1 MSLWSRVANVFQGE
15 KLSREISEEMES
27 HIAEAVEQG
36 CDPDEA
42 RRALGFDY
50 QQRQQR
56 QVSHEIRVVG
66 WLEVLRADILFGWRQ
81 LKRNKVTSTVA
92 ILSLALAMGACIGA
106 FRLMDALLW
115 RPLPVEHADRIYAIS
130 REAFTPQGKPIR
142 SDMWAYPSF
151 SLMREAVKDK
161 ADLIA
166 VSPASRKDLTYGSDQ
181 DMEKANVQYVSG
193 SMFSAFGLQA
203 ALGRLLTESDDQTPG
218 AHPYVVLSFDYWTQ
232 RFGKD
237 PQVVGRT
244 LRIGKELYEITGV
257 VDKPFTG
264 TDPGTMTDV
273 FLPVMMN
280 PWVTRSDA
288 SWIRTLVLVKSG
300 TALEPLRQ
308 KLSGICRAFEQER
321 AKGFTGAD
329 KIFFQKIID
338 ATLLMEPAGAG
349 ISSLQEEYRKALGI
363 LGALVAMVL
372 LIACANVANL
382 KMAQSATRSR
392 EMALRVAIGAGRG
405 RLVQMLLVENA
416 MLAVLAAGLG
426 AVFAW
431 RSAPLVITMIQ
442 SSGSPVRLL
451 LNADWRVLGF
461 GVALVFCV
469 LLLFGVVPAL
479 RASAVRPVSA
489 LKGGDGDTHS
499 RHRLMHGMIAAQVAF
514 CFLVI
519 FMSGL
524 FVRTFESL
532 SIKPLGFSPEKL
544 LLLDVVAQQG
554 QPPLAWDQ
562 IADNLRIV
570 PGVERVAIA
579 GWPLLSGGSWN
590 NFVSV
595 EGGTSSPTVTYLLG
609 ISPGWSETMKIPL
622 LDGRDFRP
630 GDTAPGQAIVN
641 QTFAKTFFDGK
652 NPVGKTFQE
661 RDNHYQVVGLVADA
675 PYGNLRDAIVPVA
688 YIPFHQVNAQGVA
701 QPESQETF
709 LVRTSGSNPL
719 ALASVLRKAI
729 SHTGAGFRVSDLR
742 TQSDLVRAQ
751 TVRERLLAM
760 LAAFFS
766 FVALLLAAIG
776 LYGVLSYS
784 VKERER
790 EFGIRIAVGARIT
803 DIAWQA
809 TSRIFLMVMTGAVIG
824 ATLGIA
830 SVRYVETLLYGVKGS
845 DSVMLIG
852 PAVVLLAIALLSAMP
867 VIARASRIDPK
878 MMLRAE

>member
-1 MSLWSRVANVFQGE
+1 MSLWSRVANAVRGE
-15 KLSREISEEMES
+15 QLSREIAEEMES

-36 CDPDEA
+36 RDPDEA
-42 RRALGFDY
+42 RRALGSSY

-56 QVSHEIRVVG
+56 ETSYEIRTVG
-66 WLEVLRADILFGWRQ
+66 WLELLRADIIFGWRQ
-81 LKRNKVTSTVA
+81 LKRNKVTSIVA

-106 FRLMDALLW
+106 FRLIDALLW
-115 RPLPVEHADRIYAIS
+115 RPLPVAHAERLYTIS
-130 REAFTPQGKPIR
+130 REAFTPEGKPIR

-151 SLMREAVKDK
+151 SLMRDAVKDQ
-161 ADLIA
+161 AELIA
-166 VSPASRKDLTYGSDQ
+166 VSPASRTDLTYGSDQ

-193 SMFSAFGLQA
+193 SMFQAFGLQP
-203 ALGRLLTESDDQTPG
+203 ALGRLLAENDDRTPG
-218 AHPYVVLSFDYWTQ
+218 SHPYAVLSHDYWTQ
-232 RFGKD
+232 RFGQD
-237 PQVVGRT
+237 SQVVGRT

-257 VDKPFTG
+257 VDGPFTG
-264 TDPGTMTDV
+264 TEPGTMTDM
-273 FLPVMMN
+273 FLPVMMH
-280 PWVTRSDA
+280 PLVTRSDA
-288 SWIRTLVLVKSG
+288 SWARTLVLVKPES
-300 TALEPLRQ
+300 ALEPLRQ
-308 KLSGICRAFEQER
+308 KLSAISRAFEQER
-321 AKGFTGAD
+321 AKGSTGAD

-338 ATLLMEPAGAG
+338 ATLLIETAGAG

-363 LGALVAMVL
+363 LGVLVAMVL

-382 KMAQSATRSR
+382 KMAQSAMRSR

-405 RLVQMLLVENA
+405 RLVRMLLVENA

-426 AVFAW
+426 ALFAW
-431 RSAPLVITMIQ
+431 RSAPLVVTMIQ
-442 SSGSPVRLL
+442 SSDSPVRLL
-451 LNADWRVLGF
+451 LYTDWKILGF
-461 GVALVFCV
+461 GVALVCCV
-469 LLLFGVVPAL
+469 LLLFGVLPAL
-479 RASAVRPVSA
+479 RASAVKPVSA
-489 LKGGDGDTHS
+489 LKGGDDDPHS
-499 RHRLMHGMIAAQVAF
+499 RRRLMHGMIAAQVAF

-519 FMSGL
+519 FVSGL

-532 SIKPLGFSPEKL
+532 SNKPLGFSPENL

-554 QPPLAWDQ
+554 QPPVVWDQ

-579 GWPLLSGGSWN
+579 GWPLLSGGAWN

-595 EGGTSSPTVTYLLG
+595 GGGTPSPIVTYLLA

-630 GDTAPGQAIVN
+630 RDTAPGQAIVN
-641 QTFAKTFFDGK
+641 QSFAETFFDGK
-652 NPVGKTFQE
+652 NPIGKTFQE
-661 RDNHYQVVGLVADA
+661 RENHYQVVGLVADA

-688 YIPFHQVNAQGVA
+688 YIPFHEVNAQGVA
-701 QPESQETF
+701 QPETQETF

-729 SHTGAGFRVSDLR
+729 SQARAGFRVSDLR
-742 TQSDLVRAQ
+742 TQSGLVRAQ

-776 LYGVLSYS
+776 LYGVLRYS
-784 VKERER
+784 VQQRER
-790 EFGIRIAVGARIT
+790 VCGIRIAVGARIA
-803 DIAWQA
+803 DIAWPA
-809 TSRIFLMVMTGAVIG
+809 TSRISLMVMTGAVIG
-824 ATLGIA
+824 AALGIA

-845 DSVMLIG
+845 DPVMLTG
-852 PAVVLLAIALLSAMP
+852 PALVLLAIALLSALP

-878 MMLRAE
+878 IMLRVE

>member
-1 MSLWSRVANVFQGE
+1 MSLWSRVTNAVRGE
-15 KLSREISEEMES
+15 QLSRDIAEEMES

-36 CDPDEA
+36 RDPDEA
-42 RRALGFDY
+42 RRALGRND

-56 QVSHEIRVVG
+56 ETSYEIRTLG
-66 WLEVLRADILFGWRQ
+66 WLELLRADMTFGYRQ
-81 LKRNKVTSTVA
+81 LKRNKVTSAVA

-106 FRLMDALLW
+106 FRLIDALLW
-115 RPLPVEHADRIYAIS
+115 RPLPVAHAERLHALS
-130 REAFTPQGKPIR
+130 REAFDLQGKPMR
-142 SDMWAYPSF
+142 TDLWAYPSF
-151 SLMREAVKDK
+151 SLMRDAVKDQ

-166 VSPASRKDLTYGSDQ
+166 VSPASRTDLTYGSDQ

-193 SMFSAFGLQA
+193 SMFQAFRLQP
-203 ALGRLLTESDDQTPG
+203 ALGRLLAEDDDRTPG
-218 AHPYVVLSFDYWTQ
+218 SHPYAVLSYDYWRQ

-237 PQVVGRT
+237 PRVVGRT
-244 LRIGKELYEITGV
+244 MRYGKELYEITGV
-257 VDKPFTG
+257 VNGPFTG
-264 TDPGTMTDV
+264 TEPGTMTDI
-273 FLPVMMN
+273 FLPVMMH
-280 PWVTRSDA
+280 PAVTHSDA
-288 SWIRTLVLVKSG
+288 SWARTLLLVKPE

-308 KLSGICRAFEQER
+308 QLSAISRAFEQER

-338 ATLLMEPAGAG
+338 ATLLIEPAGAG

-363 LGALVAMVL
+363 LGVLVAMVL
-372 LIACANVANL
+372 FIACANVANL

-416 MLAVLAAGLG
+416 MLAVLAASLG

-431 RSAPLVITMIQ
+431 RSAPLVVTMIQ
-442 SSGSPVRLL
+442 SSDTPVRLL
-451 LNADWRVLGF
+451 LYTNWRVLGF
-461 GVALVFCV
+461 GAGLVFCV
-469 LLLFGVVPAL
+469 LLLFGVLPAL
-479 RASAVRPVSA
+479 RASAVKPVSA
-489 LKGGDGDTHS
+489 LKGGDDDPHS
-499 RHRLMHGMIAAQVAF
+499 RRRLMHGMIAAQVAF

-532 SIKPLGFSPEKL
+532 SNKPLGFSPEKL
-544 LLLDVVAQQG
+544 LLLDVVTQQG
-554 QPPLAWDQ
+554 QPPVVWDQ
-562 IADNLRIV
+562 IADRLQNV

-579 GWPLLSGGSWN
+579 GWPLLSGFAWN

-595 EGGTSSPTVTYLLG
+595 GGAPPSTIFTYLLA

-622 LDGRDFRP
+622 LDGRDFRS
-630 GDTAPGQAIVN
+630 GDTTPGEAIVN
-641 QTFAKTFFDGK
+641 QTFVKTFFDGK
-652 NPVGKTFQE
+652 NPIGKTFQE

-688 YIPFHQVNAQGVA
+688 YIPFHEVNAQGVS
-701 QPESQETF
+701 QPETQETF

-729 SHTGAGFRVSDLR
+729 PQARAGFRVSNLR

-766 FVALLLAAIG
+766 LVALLLAAIG

-784 VKERER
+784 LQQREH
-790 EFGIRIAVGARIT
+790 EFGIRIAVGAGIG

-809 TSRIFLMVMTGAVIG
+809 TSRVFLMVMTGAVIG
-824 ATLGIA
+824 GALGIA
-830 SVRYVETLLYGVKGS
+830 SVRYVETLLYGVRGS
-845 DSVMLIG
+845 DPVMLTG
-852 PAVVLLAIALLSAMP
+852 PALVLLAIALLSALP

-878 MMLRAE
+878 IMLRAE